1 MPAAALPRNELSR
14 LAMLEALGILDT
26 PPEDDYD
33 DIVAIAAHIC
43 DVPSAVISLVAA
55 DRQWFKAR
63 LGIADAQTPRA
74 VSFCAHAILEPD
86 AVTVVPDATADAR
99 FADNPQVLAGDIR
112 FYAGAPLIAGGAPI
126 GTVCV
131 VDSATH
137 ELTAEQ
143 IAALR
148 ALARQAARLIELRRL
163 GTMLDVHR
171 REREWY
177 ERQLVRHHA
186 AGAALDAD
194 AALQFDAVTGLPGTR
209 AFLEILDGELQHGA
223 GVRHPLQVALVEMDA
238 RDAIEDMHGA
248 AERDH
253 MLHAL
258 ARMLRA
264 GDGLHGRLAR
274 VGDAF
279 AVLLAMPPAQARAQC
294 ELVRSLASGDAAAFP
309 VTLSIGLAEAR
320 ATDSAGSLFQRA
332 ASALAQA
339 RQGGDAV
346 FVGPSA
352 GDAGRVAAR
361 TCVMPLARAKVLR

>member
-26 PPEDDYD
+26 PPEADYD
-33 DIVAIAAHIC
+33 DIVAVAATLC
-43 DVPSAVISLVAA
+43 RVPSAVISLVDAN
-55 DRQWFKAR
+55 RQWFKAR
-63 LGIADAQTPRA
+63 HGIDDEQTPREI
-74 VSFCAHAILEPD
+74 SFCAHAILEPD
-86 AVTVVPDATADAR
+86 DVLVVPDATADAR
-99 FADNPQVLAGDIR
+99 FADNPQVLSGDIR
-112 FYAGAPLIAGGAPI
+112 FYAGAPVVAAGAPV

-131 VDSATH
+131 VDGTSR
-137 ELTAEQ
+137 ELDEAQ
-143 IAALR
+143 VAALR
-148 ALARQAARLIELRRL
+148 ALARQAARLIELRRVGRL
-163 GTMLDVHR
+163 LDVQR

-177 ERQLVRHHA
+177 ERQLARHHA
-186 AGAALDAD
+186 AGAALDAE

-209 AFLEILDGELQHGA
+209 AFLEILEAELEQGA
-223 GVRHPLQVALVEMDA
+223 GDAHPLQVALVEMDA

-248 AERDH
+248 AERDR

-294 ELVRSLASGDAAAFP
+294 ELVRALASGDAATFP

-320 ATDSAGSLFQRA
+320 ASDSAGSLFQRA
-332 ASALAQA
+332 AAALATA
-339 RQGGDAV
+339 RQTGDAV
-346 FVGPSA
+346 VVGPSA
-352 GDAGRVAAR
+352 ADAGRVSDRTGSVVPFAR
-361 TCVMPLARAKVLR
+361 G